1 MSDAGLPRRLG
12 TLDLALLVAGIIIG
26 AGIFST
32 PGLVAQHLAHPG
44 WVLVAWG
51 LGGCIA
57 LAGALSLSELGAAY
71 PHAGGDYT
79 YLHRCFGPFP
89 AFLYGWLFFTIS
101 GTGSI
106 AALAVAGGDY
116 AADLFPGLPPL
127 GVGLAL
133 IAGLT
138 VVNVAGLRAGSATQ
152 NALTALK
159 FVALGLVVVLSLMA
173 PGHSQPA
180 APLAGREAAGL
191 PLSGLPLSG
200 LALALVPICFTY
212 MGWNAAGYVG
222 GEVRRPG
229 RSIPRGLLLGTAAV
243 TLLYLVVNAAF
254 LHALAPAEMAG
265 DTLVATRAC
274 TAALGDGASR
284 VVSALVLVSIIGCIN
299 GMVLAHGRV
308 LYAMAREG
316 HFLQLFARVHPVR
329 RSPDAALWLQGVWAS
344 MLMLTGTF
352 ERLVGYVTFVM
363 VAMAAAVV
371 IGVFVVRARGTEA
384 PFRAP
389 LHPMAPVFFVVASVW
404 ILVGVARFSPTN
416 AVIGTVM
423 AVVGG
428 VVYWI
433 WQHLIREP

>member
-1 MSDAGLPRRLG
+1 MSDTGLTRRLG

-32 PGLVAQHLAHPG
+32 PGLVAQHLTHPG

-57 LAGALSLSELGAAY
+57 LAGALSLSELGAAF

-116 AADLFPGLPPL
+116 AADLLPGIPPL
-127 GVGLAL
+127 AVGLVL
-133 IAGLT
+133 IGGLT
-138 VVNVAGLRAGSATQ
+138 AVNVAGLRAGAVTQ
-152 NALTALK
+152 NALTVLK
-159 FVALGLVVVLSLMA
+159 FVALGGVVLLALLA
-173 PGHSQPA
+173 PGHPEPA
-180 APLAGREAAGL
+180 VVAAGAGTAGI
-191 PLSGLPLSG
+191 PASG

-222 GEVRRPG
+222 GEVKRPG
-229 RSIPRGLLLGTAAV
+229 RTIPRGLLLGTVAV

-254 LHALAPAEMAG
+254 LHALPPDQMAG

-274 TAALGDGASR
+274 ASVLGDGASR
-284 VVSALVLVSIIGCIN
+284 LVSALVLVSVIGCIN

-316 HFLQLFARVHPVR
+316 HFLRLFARVHPVR
-329 RSPDAALWLQGVWAS
+329 RSPDAALWLQGAWAS
-344 MLMLTGTF
+344 LLMLTGTF

-363 VAMAAAVV
+363 VAMATAVV
-371 IGVFVVRARGTEA
+371 IGVFVVRARGVEA

-389 LHPMAPVFFVVASVW
+389 LHPAAPVFFVVASLW
-404 ILVGVARFSPTN
+404 ILVGVARFAPTN
-416 AVIGTVM
+416 AAIGVAM

-428 VVYWI
+428 VVYGI
-433 WQHLIREP
+433 WRRLAPAR